1 MISIEEILKIA
12 KLAHLN
18 LSEDEQ
24 ARMTAELSSILD
36 YIDQLNKVDVSGV
49 EPMSHVHGS
58 NNVMREDLIAEP
70 LPFEELKKIAP
81 DSSGRFIRVPIIV
94 E

>member
-1 MISIEEILKIA
+1 MITIEEILKIS

-18 LSEDEQ
+18 LSEEEQ
-24 ARMTAELSSILD
+24 SRMTAELGAILD
-36 YIDQLNKVDVSGV
+36 YIDQLNKVDVSDI

-58 NNVMREDLIAEP
+58 SNIMREDRTEEP
-70 LPFEELKKIAP
+70 LPFEDIKTILP

>member
-18 LSEDEQ
+18 LSEEEQ
-24 ARMTAELSSILD
+24 TRMTSELGAILD
-36 YIDQLNKVDVSGV
+36 YIEQLNKVDVRGV

-58 NNVMREDLIAEP
+58 TNIMRDDVTEES
-70 LPFEELKKIAP
+70 LPFEDLKKIVP

>member
-1 MISIEEILKIA
+1 MITIEEILKIA

-24 ARMTAELSSILD
+24 KRMTSELGEIIN
-36 YIDQLNKVDVSGV
+36 YIDQLNKVDVSGI

-58 NNVMREDLIAEP
+58 TNVMREDSTEEP
-70 LPFEELKKIAP
+70 LPFEELKNIVP
-81 DSSGRFIRVPIIV
+81 DFSGRFIRVPIIV